1 MYTMPFSQDTT
12 GPNIPQLST
21 GAHVFFQC
29 IGLEAFVRFDP
40 EFSFLFVSVSL
51 AAVLIHFFA
60 SSKFLWLLIRFH
72 KNLSFSSFLCFLWE
86 KVFYSIP
93 TWRDR
98 SGGQC
103 IRLQISESWIWI
115 PVDLKVNKFLDG
127 WGSQRCR
134 LPDFSNLLPMLCK
147 VENSIVTSLYC
158 HKAACMTRQ
167 MSADLFP

>member
-1 MYTMPFSQDTT
+1 MYTMPFSQDAT
-12 GPNIPQLST
+12 GPKPSINSYFWGHMLFSMHWIRS
-21 GAHVFFQC
+21 
-29 IGLEAFVRFDP
+29 VRKIWSRIFI
-40 EFSFLFVSVSL
+40 FFVSVSL

-72 KNLSFSSFLCFLWE
+72 KNLSFSSFLCFLRE

-115 PVDLKVNKFLDG
+115 PVDLKLNKFQDG

-134 LPDFSNLLPMLCK
+134 LPDFSNLLPMLWK
-147 VENSIVTSLYC
+147 VETSIVTSL
-158 HKAACMTRQ
+158 
-167 MSADLFP
+167 